1 MSRGVRRRPVSGRT
15 RGVGACVLALV
26 TAGLLTSCGSDS
38 DGPVDVHAPTLQ
50 GADARTCRSF
60 VDALPATLY
69 GQPSRAVSPSA
80 APAAAWGDPAIVLT
94 CGVAQPSDFTDTST
108 CVQVN
113 GVGWFVPDSVLLSS
127 DNTKDVTFTAVG
139 YRPRVQ
145 VMLPGTYRPAGFAA
159 VTAVVGKLVGQRL
172 QRVERCR

>member
-1 MSRGVRRRPVSGRT
+1 VAADT
-15 RGVGACVLALV
+15 AV
-26 TAGLLTSCGSDS
+26 TAAALASCGSGS
-38 DGPVDVHAPTLQ
+38 DGAVEVHAPALQ

-60 VDALPATLY
+60 VDALPATLD
-69 GQPSRAVSPSA
+69 GQASRAVTPAS
-80 APAAAWGDPAIVLT
+80 APAAAWGNPAIVVT
-94 CGVAQPSDFTDTST
+94 CGVAQPADFTDTST

-145 VMLPGTYRPAGFAA
+145 VFLPGDYRPEGFAT
-159 VTAVVGKLVGQRL
+159 VTAVLGKLVGQRL
-172 QRVERCR
+172 HRVQRCH

>member
-1 MSRGVRRRPVSGRT
+1 VAT
-15 RGVGACVLALV
+15 V
-26 TAGLLTSCGSDS
+26 TAAALASCGSGS
-38 DGPVDVHAPTLQ
+38 DGAVEVHAPTLQ
-50 GADARTCRSF
+50 EADARTCRSF
-60 VDALPATLY
+60 VDALPATLD
-69 GQPSRAVSPSA
+69 GQPSRAVTPAS
-80 APAAAWGDPAIVLT
+80 APAAAWGDPAIVVT
-94 CGVAQPSDFTDTST
+94 CGVGRPADFTDTST

-145 VMLPGTYRPAGFAA
+145 VFLPGQYRPEGFAT

-172 QRVERCR
+172 HRVQRCH

>member
-1 MSRGVRRRPVSGRT
+1 VAAVTVVSG
-15 RGVGACVLALV
+15 AA
-26 TAGLLTSCGSDS
+26 LTSCGSGS
-38 DGPVDVHAPTLQ
+38 GGAVDVHAPTLH

-60 VDALPATLY
+60 VDALPSKLY
-69 GQPSRAVSPSA
+69 GQASRTVSPGS

-94 CGVAQPSDFTDTST
+94 CGVAQPSDFDDTST

-127 DNTKDVTFTAVG
+127 DGTKDVTFTAVG

-145 VMLPGTYRPAGFAA
+145 VFLPGQYRPEGFAT

-172 QRVERCR
+172 HRVERCR